1 MKLGFIGIGH
11 MGEPMSANL
20 LRAGIPLTVWNRT
33 PGKCEALVE
42 LGASIAASVDDL
54 FASCT
59 TVLLMLF
66 DAAAIDATLGRGTPA
81 FAARVAGRIVV
92 NLGTTSP
99 AYSQALERD
108 ILDAGGRYAE
118 APVSGSR
125 GPAER
130 GELVGML
137 AGDTDTAERVLPL
150 LRPLCARVFG
160 CGAVPGALRMKL
172 AANHYLIGTV
182 AVLAEAVHAAAAGGL
197 DLATLRDV
205 LDAGPMAS
213 AVSRAKLDKLV
224 RADFS
229 PQAAI
234 RDVAGIA
241 DLVLAEC
248 ERGGADT
255 PLIRRSAELFRT
267 AATSGHGDEDMAAVI
282 RAFATHP

>member
-108 ILDAGGRYAE
+108 ILDAPL
-118 APVSGSR
+118 PV
-125 GPAER
+125 
-130 GELVGML
+130 
-137 AGDTDTAERVLPL
+137 VLENSFK
-150 LRPLCARVFG
+150 AR
-160 CGAVPGALRMKL
+160 A
-172 AANHYLIGTV
+172 
-182 AVLAEAVHAAAAGGL
+182 
-197 DLATLRDV
+197 
-205 LDAGPMAS
+205 
-213 AVSRAKLDKLV
+213 LV
-224 RADFS
+224 RLHAYRADHATTTAVTA
-229 PQAAI
+229 PQN
-234 RDVAGIA
+234 AG
-241 DLVLAEC
+241 ESGMWC
-248 ERGGADT
+248 
-255 PLIRRSAELFRT
+255 PLPGR
-267 AATSGHGDEDMAAVI
+267 HGSQW
-282 RAFATHP
+282 